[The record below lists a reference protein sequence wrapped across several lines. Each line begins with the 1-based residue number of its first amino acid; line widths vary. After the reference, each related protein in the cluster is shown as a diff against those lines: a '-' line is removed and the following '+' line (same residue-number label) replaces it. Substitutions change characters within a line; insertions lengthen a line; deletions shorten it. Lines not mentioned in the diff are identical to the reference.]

1 MGHEH
6 LEMKNIPSAIECYR
20 TAIDINPNDFRAW
33 YGLGQTYE
41 IHQMYNHAVFYFL
54 NAAKTKPNDSRM
66 WTALGSCY
74 DKLDKKLEAI
84 KSYEKA
90 LNCKDKEGIAL
101 FRIGKLYESIGE
113 EEKAVYC
120 FRENIKLNR
129 DGESDSNELM
139 DSYIFL
145 ARYFM
150 KNECYDNALEYLNKL
165 KDYNGPVSIL
175 IFYIIYYR
183 KKLRFK
189 QC

>member
-20 TAIDINPNDFRAW
+20 TATDINPNDFRAW

-41 IHQMYNHAVFYFL
+41 IHQMFNHAVFYFL

-101 FRIGKLYESIGE
+101 LRIGKLYESIGE
-113 EEKAVYC
+113 EEKAAFC
-120 FRENIKLNR
+120 FKENVKLNSEN
-129 DGESDSNELM
+129 ESDSNEIM
-139 DSYIFL
+139 ECYVFL
-145 ARYFM
+145 ARFYM
-150 KNECYDNALEYLNKL
+150 KQESYESAFEFLTKL
-165 KDYNGPVSIL
+165 KDYKGPVKFF
-175 IFYIIYYR
+175 IFFNFFNFFR
-183 KKLRFK
+183 KKVK
-189 QC
+189 